1 MSLIACAMSA
11 TLVLATD
18 PVFNGDPCLY
28 DVMCL
33 SSCCNNDED
42 WSVEG
47 KCVDIDD
54 DDRCSRRRE
63 VSRIILVSYLSLF
76 VLLIFVC
83 GLMKK
88 KQISD

>member
-1 MSLIACAMSA
+1 MSLIASAMSA

-18 PVFNGDPCLY
+18 PIFNGDPCKY

-33 SSCCNNDED
+33 SSCCNNDAD
-42 WSVEG
+42 WSVDG
-47 KCVDIDD
+47 ICVKIEE

-63 VSRIILVSYLSLF
+63 VSRIILACYLSLF

-88 KQISD
+88 KQVSE